1 MTWEKYLN
9 GFPKEVMAGG
19 KMSEKRLYTVG
30 EAASYLGLSPRTIY
44 NGVAPGSKNPF
55 PVKPKR
61 YGKKVLF
68 DVADLD
74 RFADS
79 LPCRDE
85 TK

>member
-1 MTWEKYLN
+1 MTVKQLLS
-9 GFPKEVMAGG
+9 VQDIAR
-19 KMSEKRLYTVG
+19 KRLYSVE
-30 EAASYLGLSPRTIY
+30 EAANYLGLSPRTLY
-44 NGVAPGSKNPF
+44 NGVAPRSKNPF

-68 DVADLD
+68 DVMDLD

-79 LPCRDE
+79 LSCEDA